1 MRKINTEQMLQIIGM
16 MYDITVELACSRT
29 YGIPYDW
36 IEERWD
42 VDLSDKN
49 TQDDI
54 REVMRLGNHM
64 DLISDMDFD
73 NTHKT
78 VYVMIWEI
86 GRGNDKMSNIKRY
99 ALKDYK
105 EFCREAL
112 VCPPID
118 EFEEG
123 TIDEEEWYRQH
134 YIKISTGNHEINI
147 GYGADEVNEIEF
159 ALREIH
165 EAVLGDGEAATG
177 NTVGTEYRAA
187 ELKDLVRFF
196 ILRECENWGNLDWIG
211 YAERAAKELS
221 DIKTLSEVWKNA
233 LDTRKAWVDI
243 LKCNFE
249 KFNPI
254 TLKDATEEG
263 IKKIIL
269 GLVGSNIEVSYDPHT
284 DKSFLIDYTFSDS
297 GIFID
302 WSWGEVN
309 EDDIQNMI
317 AICRESMF

>member
-1 MRKINTEQMLQIIGM
+1 MSNINTAQMLQIIGM

-36 IEERWD
+36 IEEHWD
-42 VDLSDKN
+42 VDLSDK
-49 TQDDI
+49 TIQDEI
-54 REVMRLGNHM
+54 REVWTISKHM

-78 VYVMIWEI
+78 VYVMIWET
-86 GRGNDKMSNIKRY
+86 GRGNDKMNNVKRY
-99 ALKDYK
+99 TLKDYK
-105 EFCREAL
+105 QFCDEAL
-112 VCPPID
+112 IMPPFEDDEHID
-118 EFEEG
+118 EWFA
-123 TIDEEEWYRQH
+123 TH
-134 YIKISTGNHEINI
+134 KIHIIANDCIMELD
-147 GYGADEVNEIEF
+147 YDADAVNEIEF
-159 ALREIH
+159 GLKEIH
-165 EAVLGDGEAATG
+165 EAILGSGEPTTG

-211 YAERAAKELS
+211 YAERAVKELS

-249 KFNPI
+249 KFNLV

-269 GLVGSNIEVSYDPHT
+269 NLVGSNIEVSYDPRT
-284 DKSFLIDYTFSDS
+284 DKSFLIDYTFSES

-302 WSWGEVN
+302 WSWGQVN
-309 EDDIQNMI
+309 EDEIQNMI
-317 AICRESMF
+317 TICRESMF